1 MIRSEDDFE
10 TEETTKRFTTL
21 HIAQLQCSRVINKPT
36 FSWTLALAVHSSI
49 AVHFLLQCSIISLV

>member
-21 HIAQLQCSRVINKPT
+21 HIAQLGGYCVINKPT
-36 FSWTLALAVHSSI
+36 FSWTLELAVRSS
-49 AVHFLLQCSIISLV
+49 AAGHFSSQCSIISLV